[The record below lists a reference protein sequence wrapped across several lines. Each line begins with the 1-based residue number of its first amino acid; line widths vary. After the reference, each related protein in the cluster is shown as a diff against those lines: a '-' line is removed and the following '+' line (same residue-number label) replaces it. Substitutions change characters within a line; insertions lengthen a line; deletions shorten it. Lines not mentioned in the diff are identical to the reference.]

1 MTEQSP
7 TPQRADSLPVP
18 HEQIDHHDHDH
29 DGEAESWRRDR
40 LLSSLNL
47 LMAVGLFFLVPFALK
62 AGAAFFLPV
71 TVAFT
76 LAVTLVPPLEWL
88 ERRRVPSPLA
98 AIISVGGAVA
108 VINAAIA
115 VILFPA
121 MNWLTVLPQ
130 RINTLREKLAPVID
144 AYTSLERFVDQIM
157 GLLSQR
163 AMTHSPQQ
171 VTLTTPNSLAELVA
185 FSAPGAVI
193 QMIFGLLLIY
203 FFLSTWTRM
212 RTHSVLGRST
222 QAGSIRM
229 ARTIREMVNATA
241 AYIGTIS
248 VINLSLG
255 AVVSVAMWLLGMPTP
270 VMWGGLAALFNYV
283 PYVGPTVTAALLAF
297 GGLLAFDDLAGALWP
312 PGIFL
317 AIHALEANVVTPMV
331 VGRRL
336 TINPLMILL
345 SLSFWGWVW
354 GTVGALL
361 SVPLLIMARVLLESA
376 GKPDIAGFL
385 FEERLLGTGH
395 HELHEIEDP
404 SLDSPPSSA

>member
-1 MTEQSP
+1 MTER
-7 TPQRADSLPVP
+7 TPLPESATP
-18 HEQIDHHDHDH
+18 PPARDLAEHHEHETE
-29 DGEAESWRRDR
+29 GESWRRDR

-47 LMAVGLFFLVPFALK
+47 LIAAGLFFLIPFALK
-62 AGAAFFLPV
+62 AGASFFLPV

-76 LAVTLVPPLEWL
+76 LAVTLVPTLEWL
-88 ERRRVPSPLA
+88 ERRGVPSPA
-98 AIISVGGAVA
+98 AAMICVAGAIA
-108 VINAAIA
+108 ILNAAIA
-115 VILFPA
+115 AILFPA
-121 MNWLTVLPQ
+121 MNWLTLLPQ
-130 RINTLREKLAPVID
+130 RINQLREKLAPLID
-144 AYTSLERFVDQIM
+144 AYASIERFVDQIM

-163 AMTHSPQQ
+163 AMTHTPQQ
-171 VTLTTPNSLAELVA
+171 VTITTPNSLVELVA
-185 FSAPGAVI
+185 LSAPGAVI
-193 QMIFGLLLIY
+193 QMLFGLLLIY

-212 RTHSVLGRST
+212 RAHSILSRST

-248 VINLSLG
+248 IINLSLG
-255 AVVSVAMWLLGMPTP
+255 AVVSLAMWVLGMPTP

-283 PYVGPTVTAALLAF
+283 PYVGPTVTTALLAF

-312 PGIFL
+312 PGVFL
-317 AIHALEANVVTPMV
+317 AIHTLEANLVTPML

-385 FEERLLGTGH
+385 FEERLLGAGH
-395 HELHEIEDP
+395 HELHEDENP
-404 SLDSPPSSA
+404 LLDSPPSSA

>member
-1 MTEQSP
+1 MKPESSHP
-7 TPQRADSLPVP
+7 PVA
-18 HEQIDHHDHDH
+18 HDHQ
-29 DGEAESWRRDR
+29 EAETESWRRDR

-47 LMAVGLFFLVPFALK
+47 LIAVGLFFMIPFALK

-76 LAVTLVPPLEWL
+76 LAVTLVPALEWL
-88 ERRRVPSPLA
+88 ERRRVPSSLA
-98 AIISVGGAVA
+98 ALLCVTGVVL

-115 VILFPA
+115 AILFPA
-121 MNWLTVLPQ
+121 MNWLTLLPQ
-130 RINTLREKLAPVID
+130 RVGKLRETLAPVLD
-144 AYTSLERFVDQIM
+144 AYASVQRFADQIM
-157 GLLSQR
+157 GILTQR
-163 AMTHSPQQ
+163 ALTHAPTQ
-171 VTLTTPNSLAELVA
+171 VTVTTPNSLVDLIAL
-185 FSAPGAVI
+185 SAPGAVI
-193 QMIFGLLLIY
+193 QMLFGLLLIY

-212 RTHSVLGRST
+212 RTHTIVSRST
-222 QAGSIRM
+222 LTGSVRM

-241 AYIGTIS
+241 AYIGTITI
-248 VINLSLG
+248 INLSLG
-255 AVVSVAMWLLGMPTP
+255 AVVTLAMALLGMPTP

-283 PYVGPTVTAALLAF
+283 PYVGPTVMTGMLAF
-297 GGLLAFDDLAGALWP
+297 GGLLVFDDIYGALWP
-312 PGIFL
+312 AATFL
-317 AIHALEANVVTPMV
+317 AIHAMEANVITPML

-395 HELHEIEDP
+395 HDIHDIPDR
-404 SLDSPPSSA
+404 SLDSPESSA